1 MLERI
6 YILQAIT
13 INKLTLNIT
22 NYREIYSMVKSNLKV
37 LPKADNAN
45 AEKPAESIVKA
56 DFSVNSAKA
65 I

>member
-1 MLERI
+1 
-6 YILQAIT
+6 
-13 INKLTLNIT
+13 
-22 NYREIYSMVKSNLKV
+22 MVKSNLKV
-37 LPKADNAN
+37 LPKADSAN